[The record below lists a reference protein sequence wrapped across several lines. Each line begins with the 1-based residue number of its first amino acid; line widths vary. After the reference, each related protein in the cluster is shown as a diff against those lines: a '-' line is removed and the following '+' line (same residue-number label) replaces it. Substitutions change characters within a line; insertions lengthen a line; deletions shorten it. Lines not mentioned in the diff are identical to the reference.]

1 LSKKTVIFAVVIFLN
16 DSEMKQDNANLLIY
30 RVREQGLEVFMM
42 EDEQGNVSLPQ
53 SKASSQVISAM
64 MSGVDKVIELDVIE
78 TKKSVA
84 VEADWHEIPSL
95 KSLIA
100 QDVDL
105 VKSTIKEMMPNMMQK
120 GTYFAVKEAF
130 KKVLPN
136 QYTAL
141 KELKDIITE
150 RNMTNY

>member
-1 LSKKTVIFAVVIFLN
+1 
-16 DSEMKQDNANLLIY
+16 M
-30 RVREQGLEVFMM
+30 
-42 EDEQGNVSLPQ
+42 
-53 SKASSQVISAM
+53 ISAM
-64 MSGVDKVIELDVIE
+64 VANTNSVIELE
-78 TKKSVA
+78 ESEKQNSVA

-100 QDVDL
+100 EDVNF
-105 VKSTIKEMMPNMMQK
+105 VKSALKEIAPNMMEK

-136 QYTAL
+136 QYQAL

>member
-1 LSKKTVIFAVVIFLN
+1 
-16 DSEMKQDNANLLIY
+16 MRQDTSNLLIY
-30 RVREQGLEVFMM
+30 RVREQGLEVFMV
-42 EDEQGNVSLPQ
+42 EDKDGNQILPQ
-53 SKASSQVISAM
+53 SQASSKVIAAVVAD
-64 MSGVDKVIELDVIE
+64 VDKVIELDSIE
-78 TKKSVA
+78 KINTVA

-100 QDVDL
+100 QDVDFM
-105 VKSTIKEMMPNMMQK
+105 KETIKEMVPNYMEK

-136 QYTAL
+136 QYQAL

>member
-1 LSKKTVIFAVVIFLN
+1 
-16 DSEMKQDNANLLIY
+16 MRQDTSNLLIY
-30 RVREQGLEVFMM
+30 RVREQGLEVFMV
-42 EDEQGNVSLPQ
+42 EDKDGNQILPQ
-53 SKASSQVISAM
+53 SQASSKAIAAIVAD
-64 MSGVDKVIELDVIE
+64 VDKVIELESSEKVN
-78 TKKSVA
+78 TVA

-100 QDVDL
+100 QDVDFM
-105 VKSTIKEMMPNMMQK
+105 KATIKEMVPNFMEK

-130 KKVLPN
+130 KKVLPT
-136 QYTAL
+136 QYQAL

>member
-1 LSKKTVIFAVVIFLN
+1 MN
-16 DSEMKQDNANLLIY
+16 QDNSNLLIY

-53 SKASSQVISAM
+53 SQASSKMISAM
-64 MSGVDKVIELDVIE
+64 VAGADKVIELDAIE
-78 TKKSVA
+78 KKKSVA

-100 QDVDL
+100 QDVDF
-105 VKSTIKEMMPNMMQK
+105 VKTTIKEMMPDMMEK

>member
-1 LSKKTVIFAVVIFLN
+1 
-16 DSEMKQDNANLLIY
+16 MKQDNANLLIY

-53 SKASSQVISAM
+53 SQASSQVISAM

-78 TKKSVA
+78 TKKSLA

>member
-1 LSKKTVIFAVVIFLN
+1 MEKN
-16 DSEMKQDNANLLIY
+16 NANLLIY
-30 RVREQGLEVFMM
+30 RVREQGLEVFMV
-42 EDEQGNVSLPQ
+42 EDAHGNSTLPQ
-53 SKASSQVISAM
+53 SQASSKLFAATLNNAD
-64 MSGVDKVIELDVIE
+64 GVIELEPTDT
-78 TKKSVA
+78 TKIVA
-84 VEADWHEIPSL
+84 IEADWHQIPSL

-100 QDVDL
+100 QDVDF
-105 VKSTIKEMMPNMMQK
+105 VKETFKEIVPNVMEK

-141 KELKDIITE
+141 KELKDIIME

>member
-1 LSKKTVIFAVVIFLN
+1 
-16 DSEMKQDNANLLIY
+16 MKQDNSNLLIY

-53 SKASSQVISAM
+53 SQASSQVISAM
-64 MSGVDKVIELDVIE
+64 LSGVDKVIELEVIE

-100 QDVDL
+100 EDVDL

>member
-1 LSKKTVIFAVVIFLN
+1 M
-16 DSEMKQDNANLLIY
+16 MKDTSNLLIY
-30 RVREQGLEVFMM
+30 RVREQGLEVFMV
-42 EDEQGNVSLPQ
+42 EDENGNVMLPQ
-53 SKASSQVISAM
+53 SQASHKMISAM
-64 MSGVDKVIELDVIE
+64 VANTNSVIELE
-78 TKKSVA
+78 ESEKQNSVA

-100 QDVDL
+100 EDVNF
-105 VKSTIKEMMPNMMQK
+105 VKSALKEIAPNMMEK

-136 QYTAL
+136 QYQAL

>member
-1 LSKKTVIFAVVIFLN
+1 MNQNTS
-16 DSEMKQDNANLLIY
+16 NLLIY
-30 RVREQGLEVFMM
+30 RVREQGLEVFMV
-42 EDEQGNVSLPQ
+42 EDEQGNPMLPQ
-53 SKASSQVISAM
+53 SQASSKVISAM
-64 MSGVDKVIELDVIE
+64 MADADKVIELEMVE
-78 TKKSVA
+78 KQKSVA

-100 QDVDL
+100 EDVDL
-105 VKSTIKEMMPNMMQK
+105 VKNTIKEMMPNMMEK

-136 QYTAL
+136 QYQAL
-141 KELKDIITE
+141 KELKDIVTE

>member
-1 LSKKTVIFAVVIFLN
+1 MN
-16 DSEMKQDNANLLIY
+16 QDKSNLLIY

-42 EDEQGNVSLPQ
+42 EDELGNASLPQ
-53 SKASSQVISAM
+53 SQASSQLISAM
-64 MSGVDKVIELDVIE
+64 LSGVDKVIELEAIE
-78 TKKSVA
+78 TKKSLA

-100 QDVDL
+100 EDVDF